1 METLKQQE
9 FELHLRFKAIHN
21 KLLELKEWQLASDL
35 SGVYHTNSTIQYTLG
50 IDFIKKI
57 YTL

>member
-35 SGVYHTNSTIQYTLG
+35 SGVYHTNSAIQYKLG
-50 IDFIKKI
+50 IEFIKNLYK
-57 YTL
+57 L